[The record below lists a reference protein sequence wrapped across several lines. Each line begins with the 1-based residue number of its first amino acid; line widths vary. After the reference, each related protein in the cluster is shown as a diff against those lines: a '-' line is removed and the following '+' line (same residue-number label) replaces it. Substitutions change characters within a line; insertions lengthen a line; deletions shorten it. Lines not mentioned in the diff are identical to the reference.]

1 MILYNPIQI
10 EENKWQVWYEDMD
23 LPQLTE
29 TLEREDVIET
39 NRILMTEIIKLYDK
53 SEAVN

>member
-29 TLEREDVIET
+29 AIEREDVIET